1 MSRLARKGDAILNSG
16 TEEPWVAL
24 VGPEIQENLSLRYL
38 AACLARAGFGSEILA
53 FNGERDFSRVV
64 RAIVGARTR
73 PLAVGLS
80 LAFQWRA
87 TDFLAVAMAL
97 RQQGFAG
104 HITAGGHYATFAAEE
119 LLRNFSEIDSLC
131 RFEAEETIVKLA
143 RALAAGASLCTVAGL
158 AIRDGDKVSYTAPRS
173 LPDLARLPWPDAALH
188 EYALALMSPSARQPA
203 EAVRK

>member
-80 LAFQWRA
+80 LAFQWRVLRETLPHDRA
-87 TDFLAVAMAL
+87 AVWGRAQSLGYRSRDDGDA
-97 RQQGFAG
+97 F
-104 HITAGGHYATFAAEE
+104 TAVPGLVDGADVIFPLGMRCIRDVEQ
-119 LLRNFSEIDSLC
+119 D
-131 RFEAEETIVKLA
+131 VG
-143 RALAAGASLCTVAGL
+143 AAGLL
-158 AIRDGDKVSYTAPRS
+158 ERR
-173 LPDLARLPWPDAALH
+173 
-188 EYALALMSPSARQPA
+188 A
-203 EAVRK
+203 E